1 LLENERNDMQQK
13 IRLMLVEDEAIV
25 NEAICALL
33 EMEESIAVV
42 GKAATAATAVQQ
54 AHLLKP
60 DVLLLDLHLPDRPGV
75 EVIVELMGDNPALRI
90 LILTAYAADDE
101 VVAAFR
107 AGAVGYILKTQA
119 ITELVRAIEQ
129 ATQGQSVL
137 PPAVAHIML
146 RQLNRLTEPT
156 GRPALSGVE
165 RRVLVLVAQGL
176 TNKEIA
182 RHLELSPM
190 TVHAHVSA
198 ILSKL
203 NVTNRTQAAL
213 FALKQGWV
221 SLEVRPKPDRQ
232 AILPLLRHHSR
243 DRLQSP
249 SSPA

>member
-107 AGAVGYILKTQA
+107 DYRTRAGYRTGYTGTVCATARGGAHHASPTQSA
-119 ITELVRAIEQ
+119 HRA
-129 ATQGQSVL
+129 
-137 PPAVAHIML
+137 
-146 RQLNRLTEPT
+146 NRK
-156 GRPALSGVE
+156 A
-165 RRVLVLVAQGL
+165 
-176 TNKEIA
+176 
-182 RHLELSPM
+182 
-190 TVHAHVSA
+190 
-198 ILSKL
+198 
-203 NVTNRTQAAL
+203 
-213 FALKQGWV
+213 
-221 SLEVRPKPDRQ
+221 SLE
-232 AILPLLRHHSR
+232 
-243 DRLQSP
+243 
-249 SSPA
+249 